1 MSSHGLVEM
10 ISEFSMRS
18 LISSRAN
25 PTSKKTKTRPV
36 ARCSAFHATA
46 EGPLPQ
52 GKIASARSRRPLHL
66 LNSETSDGSSSRYK
80 PHQPWLRVADPSMTF
95 GGGEAWGVAWCIEPP
110 ERLDETRWEAAS
122 VNDVQRPALHD

>member
-66 LNSETSDGSSSRYK
+66 LNSPRGKDKSVTKIGKTVYPTREEAE
-80 PHQPWLRVADPSMTF
+80 AD
-95 GGGEAWGVAWCIEPP
+95 VK
-110 ERLDETRWEAAS
+110 RLCK
-122 VNDVQRPALHD
+122 